1 MKRVIYMALTLASA
15 LSLGGCSSAITT
27 KDLTILEEA
36 ENQTTKQT
44 PTSVVNDSK
53 DKAVPTAAP
62 ILCENTSSAVKK
74 AKELSDLTIEI
85 EGNKEVVSVRN
96 YISNLG
102 YQIMMD
108 EERFALTTTEASDL
122 YSATNPNT
130 SVYPDIYIRIT
141 KTEKANQ
148 VNYVEDLKQQLLQ
161 ENPQMKE
168 LSDTK
173 INTYDALVF
182 KSNFGTEYNS
192 AIKTVAVIEASTS
205 YYTIETEYFLEA
217 AEGYGARMKALLNTF
232 TFNE

>member
-44 PTSVVNDSK
+44 PTSVVNDSN

-62 ILCENTSSAVKK
+62 ILRENTSSAVKK

-232 TFNE
+232 TINE